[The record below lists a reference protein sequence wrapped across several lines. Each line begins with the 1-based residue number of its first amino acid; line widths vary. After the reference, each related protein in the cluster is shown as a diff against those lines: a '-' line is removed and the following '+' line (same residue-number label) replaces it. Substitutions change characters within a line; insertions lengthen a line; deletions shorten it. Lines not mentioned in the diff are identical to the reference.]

1 MLLISNLSIRP
12 EIFEFIGSC
21 AVCKKTSK
29 QIFVNV
35 FTSYKMRM
43 GVIEISFYAPT
54 FVLAWRNKSLFSLVE
69 SCWIDDGFY
78 YRCRPAFWCIL
89 IFSIYISILTVKRAD
104 ECMYYFI

>member
-69 SCWIDDGFY
+69 SCWIDDGFT
-78 YRCRPAFWCIL
+78 
-89 IFSIYISILTVKRAD
+89 TVAAPL
-104 ECMYYFI
+104 FGAS

>member
-1 MLLISNLSIRP
+1 
-12 EIFEFIGSC
+12 
-21 AVCKKTSK
+21 
-29 QIFVNV
+29 
-35 FTSYKMRM
+35 M

-69 SCWIDDGFY
+69 SCWIDDGFTTVAA
-78 YRCRPAFWCIL
+78 PLFWCIL